1 MNDKEITPEAIDR
14 LIDTLGEKTLKM
26 NTGIAGDKLVQKP
39 ILIGNVLKKIW
50 NTKDGDPRYRTA
62 LLIDLWME
70 CDFTRS
76 LQQIFSEEAWEEKT
90 EFVRPCIDCECGRGC
105 KKHDSKQLKPEP
117 KALADFL
124 LTLDLK

>member
-76 LQQIFSEEAWEEKT
+76 LQEILGNGAWKS
-90 EFVRPCIDCECGRGC
+90 VCIKRWGGGNFR
-105 KKHDSKQLKPEP
+105 KQLQLKPEP
-117 KALADFL
+117 KALLAFL